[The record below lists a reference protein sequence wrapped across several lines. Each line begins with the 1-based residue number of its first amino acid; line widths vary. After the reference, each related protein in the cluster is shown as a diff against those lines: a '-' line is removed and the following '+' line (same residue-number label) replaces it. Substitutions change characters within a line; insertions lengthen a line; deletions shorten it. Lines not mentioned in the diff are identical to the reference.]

1 MSDGLR
7 VAAAGSGG
15 GGAVTYFTGLRAFLV
30 DSMRYPWDAVPSLG
44 GSVPAIRALDKLE
57 DILAS
62 SENFLQKMHER
73 GNDPHQ
79 HKQLN
84 RLFSPS
90 EAAAMV
96 GRDRTTLAR
105 AEAELGMESLQRN
118 PQNNRRVGYSLQQI
132 QDFRKHFGT
141 LPWRDPVS
149 DPALIIACQN
159 FKGGV
164 GKSTTCVNFAHYLAL
179 KGYRVLVVDTDSQAT
194 TTSMFGYMP
203 DAEITQEHTLLPY
216 LDSTESSLVYAV
228 RKTYWPN
235 IDLIPSCLALY
246 EAEMAIAA
254 HLATQADLARRVEFF
269 SELKFGLQSV
279 SEPYDIVLLDSP
291 PALGLISLN
300 VLLAAD
306 ALVVPTAPRMYDFTS
321 TVQFFRM
328 VHNYI
333 GLIDPTKEYRWI
345 SVLTTLF
352 DQRLTSHKQ
361 FFEVMKACFGDGIFQ
376 HVFFSSSEIIN
387 SAVQY
392 LGSYEQPK
400 PNRKVLEML
409 DGIFGEIELR
419 VMREWPS
426 KRAALQEKGIA

>member
-1 MSDGLR
+1 
-7 VAAAGSGG
+7 
-15 GGAVTYFTGLRAFLV
+15 
-30 DSMRYPWDAVPSLG
+30 
-44 GSVPAIRALDKLE
+44 VPAIRALDKLD

-62 SENFLQKMHER
+62 SENFLQRMHER

-79 HKQLN
+79 HKRLN

-90 EAAAMV
+90 EAAEMV

-105 AEAELGMESLQRN
+105 AEGELGLESLQRN
-118 PQNNRRVGYSLQQI
+118 PTNNRRVGYTLEQVQA
-132 QDFRKHFGT
+132 FRAHFGT
-141 LPWRDPVS
+141 LPQRAES
-149 DPALIIACQN
+149 DPPITIACQN

-203 DAEITQEHTLLPY
+203 DAQVTQEQTLLPY
-216 LDSTESSLVYAV
+216 LDSSESTLVYAV

-254 HLATQADLARRVEFF
+254 HLAEQDDRAKRLEFF
-269 SELKFGLQSV
+269 SELKFGIQTV
-279 SEPYDIVLLDSP
+279 SQHYDVVLLDSP
-291 PALGLISLN
+291 PALGLISIN

-306 ALVVPTAPRMYDFTS
+306 GLLVPTAPRMYDFTS

-328 VHNYI
+328 VRNYI
-333 GLIDPTKEYRWI
+333 SQIDASKEYRWI

-352 DQRLTSHKQ
+352 DQRLVSHKQ
-361 FFEVMKACFGDGIFQ
+361 FFEVMQACFGDGILQ
-376 HVFFSSSEIIN
+376 HVFFQSSEIIN

-409 DGIFGEIELR
+409 DGVFGEIELR
-419 VMREWPS
+419 ILREWPS
-426 KRAALQEKGIA
+426 KRAMLHEKGIA

>member
-1 MSDGLR
+1 
-7 VAAAGSGG
+7 
-15 GGAVTYFTGLRAFLV
+15 
-30 DSMRYPWDAVPSLG
+30 
-44 GSVPAIRALDKLE
+44 VPAIRALDKLD

-62 SENFLQKMHER
+62 SENFLQRMHER

-90 EAAAMV
+90 EAADMV

-118 PQNNRRVGYSLQQI
+118 PANNRRVGYSLEQI
-132 QDFRKHFGT
+132 QAFRKHFGT
-141 LPWRDPVS
+141 LPQRAES
-149 DPALIIACQN
+149 DPPITIACQN

-179 KGYRVLVVDTDSQAT
+179 KGYRVLVIDTDSQAT
-194 TTSMFGYMP
+194 STSMFGYMP
-203 DAEITQEHTLLPY
+203 DAQVTQEQTLMPY

-254 HLATQADLARRVEFF
+254 HLAAQDDRAQRLEFF
-269 SELKFGLQSV
+269 KELKYGIETV
-279 SEPYDIVLLDSP
+279 SQHYDVVLLDSP
-291 PALGLISLN
+291 PALGLISIN

-306 ALVVPTAPRMYDFTS
+306 ALLVPTAPRMYDFTS

-328 VHNYI
+328 VRNYI
-333 GLIDPTKEYRWI
+333 SQIDATKEYRWI

-352 DQRLTSHKQ
+352 DQRLLSHKQ
-361 FFEVMKACFGDGIFQ
+361 FFEVMQACFGDGILQ
-376 HVFFSSSEIIN
+376 HVFFQSSEIIN

-409 DGIFGEIELR
+409 DGVFGEIELR
-419 VMREWPS
+419 IQREWPS
-426 KRAALQEKGIA
+426 KRAMLHEKGIA

>member
-1 MSDGLR
+1 
-7 VAAAGSGG
+7 
-15 GGAVTYFTGLRAFLV
+15 
-30 DSMRYPWDAVPSLG
+30 
-44 GSVPAIRALDKLE
+44 VPAIRALDKLD

-62 SENFLQKMHER
+62 SENFLQRMHER

-90 EAAAMV
+90 EAADMV

-118 PQNNRRVGYSLQQI
+118 PANNRRMGYSLEQVQA
-132 QDFRKHFGT
+132 FRGHFGT
-141 LPWRDPVS
+141 LPQRAGS
-149 DPALIIACQN
+149 DPPITIACQN

-203 DAEITQEHTLLPY
+203 DAQVTQEQTLLPY
-216 LDSTESSLVYAV
+216 LDSSQSSLVYAV
-228 RKTYWPN
+228 RRTYWPN

-254 HLATQADLARRVEFF
+254 HLAAEGDRAKRLEFF
-269 SELKFGLQSV
+269 SELKFGIETV
-279 SEPYDIVLLDSP
+279 SEHYDVVLLDSP
-291 PALGLISLN
+291 PALGLISIN

-306 ALVVPTAPRMYDFTS
+306 ALLVPTAPRMYDFTS

-328 VHNYI
+328 VRNYI
-333 GLIDPTKEYRWI
+333 SQIDTTKEYRWI

-352 DQRLTSHKQ
+352 DQRLVSHKQ
-361 FFEVMKACFGDGIFQ
+361 FFEVMQACFGDGILQ
-376 HVFFSSSEIIN
+376 HVFFQSSEIIN

-409 DGIFGEIELR
+409 DGVFGEIELR
-419 VMREWPS
+419 ILREWPS
-426 KRAALQEKGIA
+426 KRAMLHEKGIA

>member
-1 MSDGLR
+1 M
-7 VAAAGSGG
+7 
-15 GGAVTYFTGLRAFLV
+15 
-30 DSMRYPWDAVPSLG
+30 
-44 GSVPAIRALDKLE
+44 PAIRALDKLE

-62 SENFLQKMHER
+62 SENFLQRMHER
-73 GNDPHQ
+73 GNDPYKQ
-79 HKQLN
+79 KQLN

-90 EAAAMV
+90 EAADMV

-105 AEAELGMESLQRN
+105 AEVELGLESLQRN
-118 PQNNRRVGYSLQQI
+118 PANNRRLGYSLDQI
-132 QDFRKHFGT
+132 QKFRRHFGT
-141 LPWRDPVS
+141 LPWRGETDAPIV
-149 DPALIIACQN
+149 IACQN

-164 GKSTTCVNFAHYLAL
+164 GKSTTCVNLAHYLAL

-203 DAEITQEHTLLPY
+203 DAEITAEHTLLPY

-254 HLATQADLARRVEFF
+254 HLATEVDREQRVAFF
-269 SELKFGLQSV
+269 SELKFGIQTV
-279 SEPYDIVLLDSP
+279 SEHYDVILLDSP
-291 PALGLISLN
+291 PALGLISIN

-306 ALVVPTAPRMYDFTS
+306 ALLVPTAPRMHDFTS

-328 VHNYI
+328 MRDYI
-333 GLIDPTKEYRWI
+333 SRIDPEKEYRWV
-345 SVLTTLF
+345 SVLTTLYVEGYA
-352 DQRLTSHKQ
+352 SHRQ
-361 FFEVMKACFGDGIFQ
+361 FVDVLRTCFSDGVFQ
-376 HVFFSSSEIIN
+376 HVFFHTTEIIN
-387 SAVQY
+387 SAVQF

-409 DGIFGEIELR
+409 DGMFGEIELR
-419 VMREWPS
+419 ILREWPS
-426 KRAALQEKGIA
+426 KRAALQLRGIA

>member
-1 MSDGLR
+1 
-7 VAAAGSGG
+7 
-15 GGAVTYFTGLRAFLV
+15 
-30 DSMRYPWDAVPSLG
+30 
-44 GSVPAIRALDKLE
+44 VPAIRALDKLD

-62 SENFLQKMHER
+62 SENFLQRMHER

-79 HKQLN
+79 NKQLN

-90 EAAAMV
+90 EAAEMV

-105 AEAELGMESLQRN
+105 AEAELGFESLQRN
-118 PQNNRRVGYSLQQI
+118 PANNRRLGYSLEQVQA
-132 QDFRKHFGT
+132 FRKHFGT
-141 LPWRDPVS
+141 LPQRAES
-149 DPALIIACQN
+149 DPPIIIACQN

-179 KGYRVLVVDTDSQAT
+179 KGYRVLVIDTDSQAT

-203 DAEITQEHTLLPY
+203 DAQVTQEQTLMPY

-235 IDLIPSCLALY
+235 VDLIPSCLALY

-254 HLATQADLARRVEFF
+254 HLAAQDDRARRLEFF
-269 SELKFGLQSV
+269 SELKFGIQTV
-279 SEPYDIVLLDSP
+279 SQHYDVVLLDSP
-291 PALGLISLN
+291 PALGLISIN

-306 ALVVPTAPRMYDFTS
+306 ALLVPTAPRMYDFTS

-328 VHNYI
+328 VRNYI
-333 GLIDPTKEYRWI
+333 GQIDATKEYRWI

-352 DQRLTSHKQ
+352 DQRLVSHRQ
-361 FFEVMKACFGDGIFQ
+361 FFEVMQACFGDGILQ
-376 HVFFSSSEIIN
+376 HVFFQSSEIIN

-400 PNRKVLEML
+400 PNRRVLEML
-409 DGIFGEIELR
+409 DGVFGEIELR
-419 VMREWPS
+419 ILREWPS
-426 KRAALQEKGIA
+426 KRAMLHEKGIA

>member
-1 MSDGLR
+1 
-7 VAAAGSGG
+7 
-15 GGAVTYFTGLRAFLV
+15 
-30 DSMRYPWDAVPSLG
+30 
-44 GSVPAIRALDKLE
+44 VPAIRALDKLD

-62 SENFLQKMHER
+62 SENFLQRMHEK

-90 EAAAMV
+90 EAADMV

-118 PQNNRRVGYSLQQI
+118 PANNRRMGYSLGQVQV
-132 QDFRKHFGT
+132 FRKHFGT
-141 LPWRDPVS
+141 LPQRADS
-149 DPALIIACQN
+149 DPPITIACQN

-203 DAEITQEHTLLPY
+203 DAQVTQEQTLLPY
-216 LDSTESSLVYAV
+216 LDSSESSLVYAV

-235 IDLIPSCLALY
+235 VDLIPSCLALY

-254 HLATQADLARRVEFF
+254 HLAAQDDRARRLEFF
-269 SELKFGLQSV
+269 SELKFGIQTV
-279 SEPYDIVLLDSP
+279 SQHYDVVLLDSP
-291 PALGLISLN
+291 PALGLISIN

-306 ALVVPTAPRMYDFTS
+306 ALLVPTAPRMYDFTS

-328 VHNYI
+328 VRNYI
-333 GLIDPTKEYRWI
+333 SQIDAAKEYRWI

-352 DQRLTSHKQ
+352 DQRLVSHKQ
-361 FFEVMKACFGDGIFQ
+361 FFEVMQACFGDGILQ
-376 HVFFSSSEIIN
+376 HVFFQSSEIIN

-409 DGIFGEIELR
+409 DGVFGEIELR
-419 VMREWPS
+419 ILREWPS
-426 KRAALQEKGIA
+426 KRAMLNEKGIA

>member
-1 MSDGLR
+1 M
-7 VAAAGSGG
+7 
-15 GGAVTYFTGLRAFLV
+15 
-30 DSMRYPWDAVPSLG
+30 
-44 GSVPAIRALDKLE
+44 PAIRALDKLD

-62 SENFLQKMHER
+62 SENFLQRMHER

-90 EAAAMV
+90 EAADMV

-105 AEAELGMESLQRN
+105 AETELGMESLQRN
-118 PQNNRRVGYSLQQI
+118 PANNRRMGYTLDQVQA
-132 QDFRKHFGT
+132 FRKHFGT
-141 LPWRDPVS
+141 LPQRADS
-149 DPALIIACQN
+149 DPAITIACQN

-203 DAEITQEHTLLPY
+203 DAQVTQEQTLLPY
-216 LDSTESSLVYAV
+216 LDSSESSLVYAV

-254 HLATQADLARRVEFF
+254 HLAAEGDRAKRLEFF
-269 SELKFGLQSV
+269 SELKFGIETV
-279 SEPYDIVLLDSP
+279 SQHYDVVLLDSP
-291 PALGLISLN
+291 PALGLISIN

-306 ALVVPTAPRMYDFTS
+306 ALLVPTAPRMYDFTS

-328 VHNYI
+328 VRNYI
-333 GLIDPTKEYRWI
+333 SQIDTTKEYRWI
-345 SVLTTLF
+345 AVLTTLF
-352 DQRLTSHKQ
+352 DQRLVSHKQ
-361 FFEVMKACFGDGIFQ
+361 FFEVMQACFGDGILQ
-376 HVFFSSSEIIN
+376 HVFFQSSEIIN

-409 DGIFGEIELR
+409 DGVFGEIELR
-419 VMREWPS
+419 ILREWPS
-426 KRAALQEKGIA
+426 KRAMLHEKGIA

>member
-1 MSDGLR
+1 
-7 VAAAGSGG
+7 
-15 GGAVTYFTGLRAFLV
+15 
-30 DSMRYPWDAVPSLG
+30 
-44 GSVPAIRALDKLE
+44 VPAIRALDKLE

-62 SENFLQKMHER
+62 SENFLQRMHER
-73 GNDPHQ
+73 GNDPYKQ
-79 HKQLN
+79 KQLN

-90 EAAAMV
+90 EAADMV

-105 AEAELGMESLQRN
+105 AEVELGLESLQRN
-118 PQNNRRVGYSLQQI
+118 PANNRRLGYSLDQI
-132 QDFRKHFGT
+132 QKFRRHFGT
-141 LPWRDPVS
+141 LPWRGETDAPIV
-149 DPALIIACQN
+149 IACQN

-164 GKSTTCVNFAHYLAL
+164 GKSTTCVNLAHYLAL

-203 DAEITQEHTLLPY
+203 DAEITAEHTLLPY

-254 HLATQADLARRVEFF
+254 HLATEVDREQRVAFF
-269 SELKFGLQSV
+269 SELKFGIQTV
-279 SEPYDIVLLDSP
+279 SEHYDVILLDSP
-291 PALGLISLN
+291 PALGLISIN

-306 ALVVPTAPRMYDFTS
+306 ALLVPTAPRMHDFTS

-328 VHNYI
+328 MRDYI
-333 GLIDPTKEYRWI
+333 SRIDPEKEYRWV
-345 SVLTTLF
+345 SVLTTLYVEGYA
-352 DQRLTSHKQ
+352 SHRQ
-361 FFEVMKACFGDGIFQ
+361 FVDVLRTCFSDGVFQ
-376 HVFFSSSEIIN
+376 HVFFHTTEIIN
-387 SAVQY
+387 SAVQF

-409 DGIFGEIELR
+409 DGVFGEIELR
-419 VMREWPS
+419 ILREWPS
-426 KRAALQEKGIA
+426 KRAALQLRGIA

>member
-1 MSDGLR
+1 M
-7 VAAAGSGG
+7 
-15 GGAVTYFTGLRAFLV
+15 
-30 DSMRYPWDAVPSLG
+30 
-44 GSVPAIRALDKLE
+44 PAIRALDKLE

-62 SENFLQKMHER
+62 SENFLQRMHER
-73 GNDPHQ
+73 GNDPYKQ
-79 HKQLN
+79 KQLN

-90 EAAAMV
+90 EAADMV

-105 AEAELGMESLQRN
+105 AEGELGFESLQRN
-118 PQNNRRVGYSLQQI
+118 PANNRRVGYSLAQV

-141 LPWRDPVS
+141 LPWRATAEAPVT
-149 DPALIIACQN
+149 IGCQN

-203 DAEITQEHTLLPY
+203 DAQIQEQHTLLPY
-216 LDSTESSLVYAV
+216 LDSSESTLVYAV

-246 EAEMAIAA
+246 DAELAIAA
-254 HLATQADLARRVEFF
+254 HLATQDDRAKRLDFF
-269 SELKFGLQSV
+269 SELKFGLQTV
-279 SEPYDIVLLDSP
+279 SEHYDVILLDSP
-291 PALGLISLN
+291 PSLGLISIN

-306 ALVVPTAPRMYDFTS
+306 CLLVPTAPRMHDFTS

-328 VHNYI
+328 VRNYI
-333 GLIDPTKEYRWI
+333 SQIDVDKEYRWI

-352 DQRLTSHKQ
+352 DQRLVSHKE
-361 FFEVMKACFGDGIFQ
+361 FFGVMQACFGDVILQ
-376 HVFFSSSEIIN
+376 HVFFQSSEIIN

-409 DGIFGEIELR
+409 DGVFGEIEIRIL
-419 VMREWPS
+419 REWPS
-426 KRAALQEKGIA
+426 KRAMLNEKGIV